1 MSRTNYSQKVYTC
14 NKLHQLLKKME
25 QKTKTEIHGR
35 KTKSPFVSPVVV
47 RCGAASRPETRCTA
61 PHLPKRTHSNK
72 NNYGINKISPKP
84 TKKHTGGVWFQ
95 SFFFT
100 VSMQYNGIRQYY
112 GVLALK
118 VFGCPLENT
127 VLNTMV

>member
-1 MSRTNYSQKVYTC
+1 MNKSLCVQ
-14 NKLHQLLKKME
+14 NKLF
-25 QKTKTEIHGR
+25 
-35 KTKSPFVSPVVV
+35 TKSVHLQQIAPAPEKNGTKNKNRNSWKKNKESVRFAGCGAV
-47 RCGAASRPETRCTA
+47 RCGIASRDAPHRTA
-61 PHLPKRTHSNK
+61 PA
-72 NNYGINKISPKP
+72 
-84 TKKHTGGVWFQ
+84 HTGGVWLQ

>member
-47 RCGAASRPETRCTA
+47 RCGAASRPETRRTA
-61 PHLPKRTHSNK
+61 PHLP
-72 NNYGINKISPKP
+72 IL
-84 TKKHTGGVWFQ
+84 GVFGCKV
-95 SFFFT
+95 FFFT